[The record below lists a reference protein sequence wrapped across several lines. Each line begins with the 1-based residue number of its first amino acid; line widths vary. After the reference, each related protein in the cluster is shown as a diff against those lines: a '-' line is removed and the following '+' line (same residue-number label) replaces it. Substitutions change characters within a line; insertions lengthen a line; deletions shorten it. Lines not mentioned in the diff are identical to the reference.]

1 MILYFL
7 RHASAGQSLL
17 NAQKD
22 ERRPLDEEGT
32 LQARYIGNLLAN
44 LDVQVE
50 QIVSSPLKRSRQ
62 TASLVANELAFE
74 GPVQLDDALRPQA
87 QIGEFQTLLS
97 RLRKHEAVMVVGH
110 NPSLNEFLN
119 KIVAAGAGSA
129 RVELKKG
136 AVAKVE
142 ITGRSGILDWLV
154 TPKIARALQSS
165 RKRSSRPK
173 TSRK

>member
-1 MILYFL
+1 MIIYFL

-22 ERRPLDEEGT
+22 ERRPLDEEGA
-32 LQARYIGNLLAN
+32 LQARYVGRLLAG

-50 QIVSSPLKRSRQ
+50 EIVTSPLKRARQ

-74 GPVQLDDALRPQA
+74 GALQIDDALRPQA
-87 QIGEFQTLLS
+87 QVGEFQALLG

-110 NPSLNEFLN
+110 NPSMNEFLS
-119 KIVAAGAGSA
+119 KIISPGAGAA
-129 RVELKKG
+129 RIELKKG
-136 AVAKVE
+136 AVAKVSL
-142 ITGRSGILDWLV
+142 TGRFGMLDWLV
-154 TPKIARALQSS
+154 TPKIARSLQAS